1 VAKELIDSGIYGKEL
16 DQQVA
21 YLSQCMVGSYTMH
34 EQLPDED
41 NRVTLSK
48 TRFDELGLP
57 MLDIDRKLVNMNKK
71 VPKKP
76 KRYITKWH
84 MPLGRADFY
93 VIFYM
98 ASDAHAM
105 GTTIMG
111 DDPKN
116 SVVNADCCCHDVDNL
131 YI

>member
-1 VAKELIDSGIYGKEL
+1 MAKELIDSGIYGKEL

-57 MLDIDRKLVNMNKK
+57 MLDIDREIGKYEQKSAEE
-71 VPKKP
+71 
-76 KRYITKWH
+76 TKAIYH
-84 MPLGRADFY
+84 KM
-93 VIFYM
+93 
-98 ASDAHAM
+98 AHAF
-105 GTTIMG
+105 GTGRFLCDLLYGIGCTCDG
-111 DDPKN
+111 H
-116 SVVNADCCCHDVDNL
+116 HDHG
-131 YI
+131 